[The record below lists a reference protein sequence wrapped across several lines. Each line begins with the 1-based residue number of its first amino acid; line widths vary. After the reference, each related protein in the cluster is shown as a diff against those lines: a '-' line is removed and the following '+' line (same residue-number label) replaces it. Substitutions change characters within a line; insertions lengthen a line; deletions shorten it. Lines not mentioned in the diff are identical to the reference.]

1 MLTASH
7 GLVWNCMIDQALMA
21 DPCLEFILTE
31 SVPSPCFVIDADR
44 LRANGKI
51 FAKLQGQTGV
61 KILLALKGYAAFATF
76 PLLSRSMGGPLWG
89 VCASSVHEARLGR
102 EEFGGE
108 VHAFAAAWTDAEM
121 AELLTLID
129 HITFN
134 SLAQWRHFRPMVE
147 AANAGRQRPILCGLR
162 VNPEHSEGAVAIY
175 NPCSP
180 SSRLGIR
187 PREMSGITED
197 DWRGLTGLH
206 FHTLCEQD
214 AQALARTLAAFGEKF
229 APWIKRCQWL
239 NLGGGH
245 HITRPGYDLDL
256 LKKLLITWR
265 DRCGVQLYLEPGEAV
280 ALNAGWL
287 LTTVLDLVQADLP
300 VAILDTSAACHM
312 PDVLE
317 MPYRPHVRLI
327 NGSTMMEAGEAGA
340 LPFTCRLAGKSC
352 LAGDEIGIYSFP
364 KTLKPG
370 DKLAFA
376 DMAIYSMVKT
386 TTFNGLNLPSIAIYD
401 GNAEQPLRLVRQFG
415 YEDFKG
421 RLS

>member
-1 MLTASH
+1 M
-7 GLVWNCMIDQALMA
+7 N
-21 DPCLEFILTE
+21 CLEFILT
-31 SVPSPCFVIDADR
+31 VPVALSPCFVLDAGK
-44 LRANGKI
+44 LRANGDI
-51 FAKLQGQTGV
+51 LAQVQEETGV

-76 PLLSRSMGGPLWG
+76 PLLSRAHCGQLWG

-121 AELLTLID
+121 AELVHLAD

-134 SLAQWRHFRPMVE
+134 SLGQWRHFRPMIE
-147 AANAGRQRPILCGLR
+147 AANALRQLPILCGLR

-187 PREMSGITED
+187 PRELAESSEA

-214 AQALARTLAAFGEKF
+214 ADALLRTLAAFEQKF
-229 APWIKRCQWL
+229 HKYFPMCRWL
-239 NLGGGH
+239 NWGGGH
-245 HITRPGYDLDL
+245 HITRPGYQLDL
-256 LKKLLITWR
+256 LKTLLTQWRQKLGMQI
-265 DRCGVQLYLEPGEAV
+265 YLEPGEAV

-287 LTTVLDLVQADLP
+287 VATVLDVVQADLP

-317 MPYRPHVRLI
+317 MPYRPKVFARVNDEI
-327 NGSTMMEAGEAGA
+327 SEAGEQGA
-340 LPFTCRLAGKSC
+340 MSFTCRLAGKSC
-352 LAGDEIGIYSFP
+352 LAGDEIGVYSFP
-364 KTLKPG
+364 AQLKVG
-370 DKLAFA
+370 DRIAFA

-386 TTFNGLNLPSIAIYD
+386 TTFNGLNLPAIAIYD
-401 GNAEQPLRLVRQFG
+401 PAAVVPFRVQREFG